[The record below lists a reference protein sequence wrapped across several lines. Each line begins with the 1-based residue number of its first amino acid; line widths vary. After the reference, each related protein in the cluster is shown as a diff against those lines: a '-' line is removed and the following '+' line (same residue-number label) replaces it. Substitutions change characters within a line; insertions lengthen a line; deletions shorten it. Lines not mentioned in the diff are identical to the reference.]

1 MVALDQLQPLT
12 ERIFWLPA
20 DSRTDRPML
29 GLVVGDRECLL
40 IDAGNSPAH
49 VGLLRQAIQAHGL
62 PQPTRLAITHWHWDH
77 VFGMATLDLPSYA
90 SQETDRILR
99 VLATLDWSDAALD
112 QRVEAG
118 LEIAFCRD
126 MIKAEMPE
134 RSQLQVVPA
143 TSTIAQQLSLDLGN
157 CAAELIVVGGDHA
170 HDSMIVFVPSQS
182 VVFLGDC
189 IYDDLYHGARRL
201 TSSQLFPLLERL
213 LALPAEYYC
222 ASHHGQPLTRA
233 EFEAEAQLL
242 RQIGTIV
249 MQFGANPEAILAQMS
264 QQFNGLLTDDHH
276 AIMAAFLAGLAL
288 PEVASIY

>member
-1 MVALDQLQPLT
+1 M
-12 ERIFWLPA
+12 PA
-20 DSRTDRPML
+20 DGRTDRPML
-29 GLVVGDRECLL
+29 GLVVGDQQSLL

-49 VGLLRQAIQAHGL
+49 VALLRQAIQAQAL
-62 PQPTRLAITHWHWDH
+62 AQPTLLAITHWHWDH

-112 QRVEAG
+112 QRVAAG
-118 LEIAFCRD
+118 LEIAFCSD
-126 MIKAEMPE
+126 MIKAELTD
-134 RSQLQVVPA
+134 RSQLQLVPA
-143 TSTIAQQLSLDLGN
+143 TTTIEHQLTLDLGN
-157 CAAELIVVGGDHA
+157 CVAELIVVGGDHA
-170 HDSMIVFVPSQS
+170 HDSMIVYLPSQA

-201 TSSQLFPLLERL
+201 TTSQLFPLLDRL

-222 ASHHGQPLTRA
+222 ASHHPQPLTRA

-249 MQFGANPEAILAQMS
+249 TQNNLDREPMLAQIS
-264 QQFNGLLTDDHH
+264 QQLNQPLNDDHH
-276 AIMAAFLAGLAL
+276 EIMAAFLAGLAM
-288 PEVASIY
+288 PEVGSIY